1 MVWFEFE
8 IQQTLT
14 MEGEVKKEEE
24 AKRENATSIAD
35 AAIVLRS
42 GKN

>member
-1 MVWFEFE
+1 
-8 IQQTLT
+8 
-14 MEGEVKKEEE
+14 MEGEKEKDEE

-42 GKN
+42 GKF